1 MPLPARL
8 SKCFPQGDIIPVIS
22 LNKTYPQ
29 RSIQSQTTHSHG
41 SNRHAIAAAVAI
53 AASTATTEP
62 LKSTAV
68 NTQTLNPA
76 HYPQQNRLLKVSP
89 SHKPLPDPEPS
100 PEIPQAIPDRC
111 PAAAAVLYPG
121 HWPQGGSGHG
131 HIGQKGEPL
140 ALPICAG

>member
-22 LNKTYPQ
+22 LCKTYPQ
-29 RSIQSQTTHSHG
+29 RSIHSQTTHSHG

-76 HYPQQNRLLKVSP
+76 HYPQQNRLLKVNP
-89 SHKPLPDPEPS
+89 SHKPLPDPEPP
-100 PEIPQAIPDRC
+100 PEIPQATPRPMPSSC
-111 PAAAAVLYPG
+111 
-121 HWPQGGSGHG
+121 SC
-131 HIGQKGEPL
+131 
-140 ALPICAG
+140 ALPRALAPGGGPDMATLVKKASP